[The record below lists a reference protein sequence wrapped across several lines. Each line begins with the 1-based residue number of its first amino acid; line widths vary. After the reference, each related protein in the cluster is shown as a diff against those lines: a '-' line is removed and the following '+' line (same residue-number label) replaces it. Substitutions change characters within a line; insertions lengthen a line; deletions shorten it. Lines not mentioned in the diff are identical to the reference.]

1 MSSAL
6 STRYTPE
13 DYLARERGADRKSEY
28 LNGFITAMAGASF
41 EHGLLEANLIREIGT
56 QLKDGPCD
64 VVTSNVR
71 VLVNATGLYTYPDAT
86 IICGRPNFVDQKFDT
101 LVNPTVVIEILS
113 PSTEAYDRGA
123 KFAHYRQIES
133 LREYVLV
140 SQNRMLVER
149 FTKQG
154 EDWLLTASEGP
165 EAVLELKSVGCKILL
180 SEIYRKVVFSEPSA
194 TTN

>member
-6 STRYTPE
+6 SARYSPE
-13 DYLARERGADRKSEY
+13 DYLAQERDAERKSEY
-28 LNGFITAMAGASF
+28 LNGFITAMAGTSF
-41 EHGLLEANLIREIGT
+41 EHGLLEANLIREIGM

-71 VLVNATGLYTYPDAT
+71 VLVNSTGLYTYPDVT
-86 IICGRPNFVDQKFDT
+86 IVCGRPNFLDQKFDT

-123 KFAHYRQIES
+123 KFAHYRRIES

-140 SQNRMLVER
+140 SQSHMLVER

-154 EDWLLTASEGP
+154 DDWLLTASEGP
-165 EAVLELKSVGCKILL
+165 DGVLELKSVGCKVLL
-180 SEIYRKVVFSEPSA
+180 SEIYRKVVFSESPS

>member
-6 STRYTPE
+6 SARYTPE
-13 DYLARERGADRKSEY
+13 EYLTRERDAERKSEY
-28 LNGFITAMAGASF
+28 LNGFITAMAGTSYV
-41 EHGLLEANLIREIGT
+41 HSIIVSNLSGEIRE
-56 QLKDGPCD
+56 QLKNGPCD
-64 VVTSNVR
+64 IVTSDLR
-71 VLVNATGLYTYPDAT
+71 LLVNATGLYTYPDVT
-86 IICGRPNFVDQKFDT
+86 VICGRPIFLDEKFDT

-123 KFAHYRQIES
+123 KFAHYRQVES

-154 EDWLLTASEGP
+154 EDWLLTASEGL
-165 EAVLELKSVGCKILL
+165 EGVLELKSVGCKVMLK
-180 SEIYRKVVFSEPSA
+180 EIYRKVVFSEPPS
-194 TTN
+194 TMN

>member
-6 STRYTPE
+6 PARYSPE
-13 DYLARERGADRKSEY
+13 DYLAQERDAEQKSEY
-28 LNGFITAMAGASF
+28 LNGFITAMAGTSF
-41 EHGLLEANLIREIGT
+41 EHGLLEANLIREIGM

-71 VLVNATGLYTYPDAT
+71 VLVNSTGLYTYPDVT
-86 IICGRPNFVDQKFDT
+86 IVCGRPNFLDQKFDT

-113 PSTEAYDRGA
+113 PSTEAYERGA
-123 KFAHYRQIES
+123 KFAHYRRIES

-140 SQNRMLVER
+140 SQSHMLVER

-154 EDWLLTASEGP
+154 DDWLLTASEGP
-165 EAVLELKSVGCKILL
+165 DGVLELKSVGCKVLL
-180 SEIYRKVVFSEPSA
+180 SEIYRKVVFSESPS